1 MKKLWNK
8 LVQLGISS
16 TDDISLLVRK
26 RHLNRSA
33 ILSALTMFLFMVA
46 FFSMQFFLPAIIAS
60 AVLILFSLTLFLS
73 KKNNFKAARIIFVLT
88 SNLAVFIYSDR
99 FSHNTGAQLF
109 FFCATASIFAFF
121 DLKERKPFIFCLLLS
136 PSLCAILE
144 IFNYN
149 IFFQNDEMFNQKHTI
164 TLYYM
169 AISISLALCG
179 SLLNQFLISSNKTQS
194 QLRLLIQLSKKSQQ
208 QAELRNEEL
217 LKTQKLLSQNQ
228 EAIQEEK
235 EIAVRALKVK
245 SDFLSNISHEIRTPM
260 NVIIGITDLLL
271 DNEINDEKI
280 SNLDLIKKSSN
291 NLLVIIND
299 LLDFSKLE
307 SGKMTLEQIEFD
319 LKVKINEILE
329 TLKLQL
335 QSKGNEAEFIFDES
349 ITPFILSDPTR
360 ISQVIINLV
369 SNANKFTEN
378 GKITIEVSLLG
389 LLGTSVQNLRFRVSD
404 TGIGIKPS
412 AQEDIFSSFT
422 QASTSTTRKYGGTGL
437 GLPICKHIV
446 DIMNGR
452 IWVESEQ
459 GKGSDFYFDLPL
471 NTCEHDIKKC
481 LVIED
486 IDINQ
491 MVVNNSLGLL
501 NYTTDFVS
509 SSDKIEQVLK
519 TETYKLILLNGDSF
533 LLDEYV
539 PIIHEH
545 KGTNVPLILY
555 SSNNRRIAK
564 KAKADERI
572 THVLPLPFSPS
583 NLNDVLY

>member
-88 SNLAVFIYSDR
+88 SNLAVFIYSDI

-109 FFCATASIFAFF
+109 FFCATASIFTFF

-136 PSLCAILE
+136 PSLWAILE

-164 TLYYM
+164 ILYYM

-349 ITPFILSDPTR
+349 ITPFILSDPIAIVPEVHPYAI
-360 ISQVIINLV
+360 ISI
-369 SNANKFTEN
+369 SSD
-378 GKITIEVSLLG
+378 GKICDETSL
-389 LLGTSVQNLRFRVSD
+389 
-404 TGIGIKPS
+404 I
-412 AQEDIFSSFT
+412 
-422 QASTSTTRKYGGTGL
+422 
-437 GLPICKHIV
+437 
-446 DIMNGR
+446 
-452 IWVESEQ
+452 
-459 GKGSDFYFDLPL
+459 
-471 NTCEHDIKKC
+471 
-481 LVIED
+481 
-486 IDINQ
+486 
-491 MVVNNSLGLL
+491 
-501 NYTTDFVS
+501 
-509 SSDKIEQVLK
+509 
-519 TETYKLILLNGDSF
+519 
-533 LLDEYV
+533 
-539 PIIHEH
+539 
-545 KGTNVPLILY
+545 
-555 SSNNRRIAK
+555 
-564 KAKADERI
+564 
-572 THVLPLPFSPS
+572 
-583 NLNDVLY
+583 